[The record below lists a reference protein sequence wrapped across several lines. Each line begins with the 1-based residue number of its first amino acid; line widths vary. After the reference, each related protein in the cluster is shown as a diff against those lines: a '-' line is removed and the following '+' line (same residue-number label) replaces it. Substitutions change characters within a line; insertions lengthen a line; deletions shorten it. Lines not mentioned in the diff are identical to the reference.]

1 MRLTLRPRTD
11 DISKRSTRFLATVVL
26 VLLTAACGAGSVD
39 ITDVPEL
46 PGIAPTEL
54 RARLDASPDPVVVN
68 IWASW
73 CAPCR
78 SEAPLLRAAAAEWG
92 GSVTFIGINVR
103 DTQDGARRFIAEFGL
118 TAIEHRFDPS
128 GAVPA
133 EFGGVGVPLTYF
145 FYAGGE
151 LAYVHRGVIDQRT
164 LALWIDTI
172 ARAG

>member
-1 MRLTLRPRTD
+1 MYRTGV
-11 DISKRSTRFLATVVL
+11 IAASLL
-26 VLLTAACGAGSVD
+26 VLLTASCGTGTVD
-39 ITDVPEL
+39 ISGVAEL
-46 PGIAPTEL
+46 PGIASTEL

-92 GSVTFIGINVR
+92 ERVTFIGINVR
-103 DTQDGARRFIAEFGL
+103 DTQEGARSFIAEFGL

-128 GAVPA
+128 GSVPA
-133 EFGGVGVPLTYF
+133 ELGGVGVPLTYF

-151 LAYVHRGVIDQRT
+151 MAYVHRGVIDQRT